1 MPRKFYNMIHL
12 VHVEKAN
19 PQDVEAPNKF
29 YAQAVSAG
37 RTDLDRLAYL
47 IANQS
52 TVRKADCLAVLE
64 AFLHNMSDELNQ
76 GRIVELGDLGSFRVS
91 ISSAGFETADEV
103 SAAAVKSARILFRP
117 GKSLRKL
124 LKTLE
129 YKKVG

>member
-1 MPRKFYNMIHL
+1 MVNILPIQR
-12 VHVEKAN
+12 VN
-19 PQDVEAPNKF
+19 PQDVEAPNRF
-29 YAQAVSAG
+29 YAKAVSSG

-76 GRIVELGDLGSFRVS
+76 GRIVELGELGSFRVS
-91 ISSAGFETADEV
+91 ISSGGFETPEEV
-103 SAAAVKSARILFRP
+103 TASAVKSSRILFRP
-117 GKSLRKL
+117 GKSLRRL
-124 LKTLE
+124 LKTLD

>member
-1 MPRKFYNMIHL
+1 MVNFLTVQR
-12 VHVEKAN
+12 VN
-19 PQDVEAPNKF
+19 PQDVDAPNKF
-29 YAQAVSAG
+29 YAQAVSDG

-64 AFLHNMSDELNQ
+64 AFVHNMSDELNQ
-76 GRIVELGDLGSFRVS
+76 GRIVELGELGSFRIS
-91 ISSAGFETADEV
+91 ISSEGFETPEEV
-103 SAAAVKSARILFRP
+103 SSAAVKSSRILFRP

-124 LKTLE
+124 LKTIE